1 MGTKIAQA
9 ERNPKFIWGK
19 KRSEEGGNLFPNLL
33 RSLFTKRS
41 LGDCRGAAYLN
52 RAAHGGSLCGAKV
65 KIVQAKQFSKDR
77 AKLKIK
83 N

>member
-33 RSLFTKRS
+33 RALFSKQS

-52 RAAHGGSLCGAKV
+52 RAARSDSKRSEG
-65 KIVQAKQFSKDR
+65 KDR
-77 AKLKIK
+77 QAFHKRMRSVSIFLQ
-83 N
+83 